1 MENLPFFLLSSLFFW
16 DLQYMEE
23 EMREL
28 GRSMRVTSRIRLS
41 LKRDDRWECAL
52 LSRSSY
58 VRMYVCT
65 FGSHYEDTMGRIG
78 TTRVRL
84 RRSGMA
90 VSV

>member
-1 MENLPFFLLSSLFFW
+1 
-16 DLQYMEE
+16 MEE

-65 FGSHYEDTMGRIG
+65 FGSHYEDTMGPYWHDSSASSSFRNG
-78 TTRVRL
+78 RL
-84 RRSGMA
+84 RLTRSCI
-90 VSV
+90 S